1 MWSANSCTVP
11 WVSMHSGELTSPTPC
26 TWPPTNQ
33 PPPPFNT
40 QLAAR
45 LHLPHNLASRRRAPH
60 PHIIAPPAHTRRS
73 LPIHALHPHARTRST
88 PARTIPAL
96 RPYTSS
102 APLITL
108 TTHHP
113 HHPHH
118 PHAPLAHASLRTLC
132 TRSEPS
138 RTRSM
143 SRCAGRIHI
152 SPGGAMEGAQTT
164 I

>member
-73 LPIHALHPHARTRST
+73 LPVHALHPHARTRST
-88 PARTIPAL
+88 PART
-96 RPYTSS
+96 SS
-102 APLITL
+102 APVQALHCSSPITLITCTIRTLRAL
-108 TTHHP
+108 T
-113 HHPHH
+113 
-118 PHAPLAHASLRTLC
+118 LRTLR